1 MTLAMRLVA
10 PGMSAAAG
18 TTSFETSGILPAI
31 GFNGLSP
38 RFALAPGPV
47 IAPLMTT
54 PLPMTKAAELTI
66 PDIAPSGKVF
76 YQGSPD
82 CAESSAPGKT
92 KMSIAE
98 DLQAE
103 THYSL
108 KEVKEIL
115 QAFLASH
122 SKAALA
128 QKTRLNKIARR
139 FAHNTSYDY
148 EDMLQEARTRVLEGR
163 RKWPRDVDLVTF
175 LAGVMRS
182 IASQLHDKNDR
193 PSDDA
198 DPDTVRVDGRSI
210 LDIVDAQKKIAL
222 FEGDPD
228 AQKLLIEQAQ
238 GWRGE
243 ELRDRCGLSETE
255 YENTRKRIQRRL
267 AKLAPNE

>member
-1 MTLAMRLVA
+1 MLDAPAMVTTSLSRSQATHSWYSCVNCVPRFPASALTQLMTLAMRLVA

-108 KEVKEIL
+108 KEVNPDYAPHL
-115 QAFLASH
+115 
-122 SKAALA
+122 
-128 QKTRLNKIARR
+128 R
-139 FAHNTSYDY
+139 F
-148 EDMLQEARTRVLEGR
+148 
-163 RKWPRDVDLVTF
+163 W
-175 LAGVMRS
+175 
-182 IASQLHDKNDR
+182 
-193 PSDDA
+193 
-198 DPDTVRVDGRSI
+198 
-210 LDIVDAQKKIAL
+210 
-222 FEGDPD
+222 
-228 AQKLLIEQAQ
+228 
-238 GWRGE
+238 
-243 ELRDRCGLSETE
+243 
-255 YENTRKRIQRRL
+255 
-267 AKLAPNE
+267 